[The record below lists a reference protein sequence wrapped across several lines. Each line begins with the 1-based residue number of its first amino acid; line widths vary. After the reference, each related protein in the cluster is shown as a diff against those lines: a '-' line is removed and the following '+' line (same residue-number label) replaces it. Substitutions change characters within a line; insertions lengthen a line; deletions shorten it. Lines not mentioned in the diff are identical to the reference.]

1 MTMLI
6 ASCAKTSPAPVVND
20 TGCLWTRIIYL
31 TNHDIDIL
39 DRQTKKDILAHN
51 KAWQANCQKETRASQ
66 SRGFFYKPEVEI
78 MNDQK
83 IEKEILDK
91 GKTAPPLS

>member
-6 ASCAKTSPAPVVND
+6 ASCAKTSPAPVVID

-39 DRQTKKDILAHN
+39 DRLTKKDILAHN
-51 KAWQANCQKETRASQ
+51 KAWQAICHNPKEVRS
-66 SRGFFYKPEVEI
+66 K
-78 MNDQK
+78 
-83 IEKEILDK
+83 
-91 GKTAPPLS
+91 

>member
-1 MTMLI
+1 MYSRLLTTCLMTMLI
-6 ASCAKTSPAPVVND
+6 ASCAKTSPAQVVID

-66 SRGFFYKPEVEI
+66 
-78 MNDQK
+78 
-83 IEKEILDK
+83 
-91 GKTAPPLS
+91 